1 MMNSIEDTCR
11 QRYCL
16 GRIPPRD
23 DTAHIPALTMRILA
37 WRGKQ
42 IIKDTFLVQETGYL
56 RSYSDRIHFYDGR
69 PYTEDTLEGY
79 LLKEDVY

>member
-1 MMNSIEDTCR
+1 
-11 QRYCL
+11 
-16 GRIPPRD
+16 
-23 DTAHIPALTMRILA
+23 MRILA

-42 IIKDTFLVQETGYL
+42 IIKDTFLMQETGYL